1 MNPKDLIRA
10 GRLSEAREQLSGEV
24 KSSPSDVSKRTLL
37 FQVLSFY
44 GEWDKA
50 ERHLDLISS
59 RDPKAETGVQ
69 IYKNLINAEKER
81 KEVFERKRI
90 PGFLTGTPAY
100 LELYFAAWDKLKEK
114 KTEEARKLYKQID
127 AQRPGMS
134 GTINGKSFS
143 SFKDTDTFLSSFLE
157 TVVHDRYVWLPFE
170 SLRELSISLP
180 KTLFDLLWIQARVV
194 TWEGLTMNCYL
205 PVLYPDSFAH
215 EDDRVKLGRMTDWI
229 SMGGSFS
236 KAMGEHVYQVDGE
249 EIAILE
255 IRDVTFRLP
264 GPTGKG

>member
-10 GRLSEAREQLSGEV
+10 GRLSEAREQLTGEV

-69 IYKNLINAEKER
+69 VYKNLINAEKER
-81 KEVFERKRI
+81 KEVLERKRI

-100 LELYFAAWDKLKEK
+100 LELYFAAWDKLKGK

-127 AQRPGMS
+127 AQHPRVS
-134 GTINGKSFS
+134 GTINGK
-143 SFKDTDTFLSSFLE
+143 KLQRLQ
-157 TVVHDRYVWLPFE
+157 RYGYILIIVP
-170 SLRELSISLP
+170 
-180 KTLFDLLWIQARVV
+180 
-194 TWEGLTMNCYL
+194 
-205 PVLYPDSFAH
+205 
-215 EDDRVKLGRMTDWI
+215 
-229 SMGGSFS
+229 GSGS
-236 KAMGEHVYQVDGE
+236 PRPICLVA
-249 EIAILE
+249 L
-255 IRDVTFRLP
+255 
-264 GPTGKG
+264 